1 MMACCQIEEGGTVIR
16 VLLVNEMPL
25 VSNVIASVLEDE
37 SDIEVVGRATSV
49 DGALDLATESDVVLV
64 STRLPDSGA
73 LKLTSA
79 IAEADP
85 SVKILVLGLGESKER
100 VLRYVEAGADGY
112 VLKND
117 SVDDLLR
124 HIRAAQRGKAL
135 VSPKI
140 AAALMSRVTELAQL
154 FAEIESGLSESAD
167 LTPREREIL
176 ELIGQGLTNQ
186 EIADRLVIEVGTV
199 KNHVHSILQKLDVSS
214 REDAASYL
222 ALIRENA

>member
-1 MMACCQIEEGGTVIR
+1 VIR

>member
-1 MMACCQIEEGGTVIR
+1 MIR
-16 VLLVNEMPL
+16 VLLVNEMRL

-37 SDIEVVGRATSV
+37 SDIEVVGRAAPV
-49 DGALDLATESDVVLV
+49 DEALALAKESDVVLV
-64 STRLPDSGA
+64 STRLPDNGA

-85 SVKILVLGLGESKER
+85 SVKVLVLGLGESKER

-154 FAEIESGLSESAD
+154 FAEIESGISESAD

-214 REDAASYL
+214 RQDAASYL
-222 ALIRENA
+222 ALIRENV

>member
-1 MMACCQIEEGGTVIR
+1 
-16 VLLVNEMPL
+16 
-25 VSNVIASVLEDE
+25 VIASVLEDE
-37 SDIEVVGRATSV
+37 SDIEVVGRAAPV
-49 DGALDLATESDVVLV
+49 DEALALAKESDVVLV
-64 STRLPDSGA
+64 STRLPDNGA

-85 SVKILVLGLGESKER
+85 SVKVLVLGLGESKER

-154 FAEIESGLSESAD
+154 FAEIESGISESAD

-214 REDAASYL
+214 RQDAASYL
-222 ALIRENA
+222 ALIRENV